1 MRLSERDTFLLVLD
15 VQERLAPA
23 MHPELGGP
31 LMDNLKRFGEAR
43 RVLDLPVVV
52 TEQYPKGLGPT
63 VEPIRDA
70 FEGINAVDK
79 VEFSAWQ
86 GERTRAAI
94 EALAGRRCAVLA
106 GMETHICV
114 YQTAQDLLE
123 AGFEVHVLADAVA
136 SRTERNYQ
144 VGLDLIRN
152 AGGVITSTEVVLF
165 DLLRRAGTDAF
176 KVVSKLV
183 R

>member
-23 MHPELGGP
+23 MLPERGGP
-31 LMDNLKRFGEAR
+31 LMENLRRLGEAR
-43 RVLDLPVVV
+43 KVVDLPVVV

-70 FEGINAVDK
+70 FEGVTAVDK

-86 GERTRAAI
+86 GEKTRQAI
-94 EALAGRRCAVLA
+94 EALAGRRCAVIA

-114 YQTAQDLLE
+114 YQTAHDLLE
-123 AGFEVHVLADAVA
+123 AGFQVHVLADAVT
-136 SRTERNYQ
+136 SRTEQNYQ
-144 VGLDLIRN
+144 IGLDLIRE
-152 AGGVITSTEVVLF
+152 AGGIVTSTEVVLF

-176 KVVSKLV
+176 KTISKLV